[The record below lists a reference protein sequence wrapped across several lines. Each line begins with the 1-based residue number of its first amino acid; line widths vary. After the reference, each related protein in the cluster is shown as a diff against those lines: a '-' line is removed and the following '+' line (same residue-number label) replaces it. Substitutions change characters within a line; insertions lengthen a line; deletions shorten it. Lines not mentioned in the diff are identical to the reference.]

1 MIVSP
6 RARITR
12 EDARP
17 RRGGRTTKEMRR
29 SALFLT
35 AVACVLALF
44 ATPAFAWDDD
54 DGPANVDAA
63 DYEGVTC
70 GSTIKLQ
77 HSGTKARLHSHDIAY
92 GSGSGQQSVTGFPET
107 TDANSYWQVL
117 HAHGA
122 EPCRFGTEIAN
133 GAIVRLLHIN
143 TKKWLHSH
151 LHKSPITGNQEV
163 SAYGTRGDGDTPED
177 SNSDDNWKIEL
188 SAGETVWK
196 KDKKMRLIHVSTGV
210 ILHSHDQKFG
220 RPIAGQFEVCGA
232 KSKNNNNLWFATEGV
247 YIPKP
252 KPSKH
257 AHAFTIRKLPYDP
270 RKDDDDG
277 EELKNEAAKEDL
289 KNEKK
294 KKKVEL

>member
-1 MIVSP
+1 MWCDKGFFQPRVVLSGRSTSSRRHNSRRPRSTLVRRDGAAHARARGAVDAHDRRPSLFGDRRERDPRVIVSP

-54 DGPANVDAA
+54 DDDPGQRRRRGLRGRDVRGARSSS
-63 DYEGVTC
+63 
-70 GSTIKLQ
+70 STRGRKR
-77 HSGTKARLHSHDIAY
+77 GCTRTTIAY

-163 SAYGTRGDGDTPED
+163 ERVRHARGRGYPGGL
-177 SNSDDNWKIEL
+177 EL
-188 SAGETVWK
+188 
-196 KDKKMRLIHVSTGV
+196 
-210 ILHSHDQKFG
+210 G
-220 RPIAGQFEVCGA
+220 R
-232 KSKNNNNLWFATEGV
+232 
-247 YIPKP
+247 
-252 KPSKH
+252 
-257 AHAFTIRKLPYDP
+257 
-270 RKDDDDG
+270 
-277 EELKNEAAKEDL
+277 
-289 KNEKK
+289 
-294 KKKVEL
+294 